1 MRRLRPEVWVAAAVL
16 APSVL
21 TYGLVVGKDV
31 VVTALVMGAL
41 CVGAILVRPF
51 LGLVLFTGLVYVRP
65 EDTLTSLQG
74 VQLTLAVAVAALA
87 GVWVQLHL
95 NRKPAVKHP
104 MLVCMVGFL
113 LACVLSTVSGGNPVD
128 AAMTVGKLTIM
139 VWLILNLVNT
149 PHRYSQY
156 ERALILLTGWV
167 AGVVIYRHFTG
178 QVLQLSEGERAA
190 GTGVVGD
197 PNDSAAVI
205 AAGLAL
211 TLNAAL
217 SPRGGWRWLCW
228 PLLGAM
234 AWAIYLT
241 QSRGGML
248 ALMVAVGGTF
258 FLRSRRR
265 VLGLALGAMAAGA
278 LLAASGG
285 RMTNFDSKEA
295 SANSRIWFWNNG
307 IGMLISRPLLGVGFG
322 QFSANND
329 GRAPHSTFVQTF
341 GETGLVGYFCWA
353 GVLYWAFRRPTQRPA
368 GALERRSG
376 SPYGPRL
383 ALATYLTAAFYLSHA
398 YMTFLYIL
406 ACLAVAQGL
415 SHAPSP
421 VAQSEPRTA
430 FTWADAGRI
439 AALTVASPLIIKLL
453 VLKLG

>member
-1 MRRLRPEVWVAAAVL
+1 
-16 APSVL
+16 
-21 TYGLVVGKDV
+21 
-31 VVTALVMGAL
+31 
-41 CVGAILVRPF
+41 
-51 LGLVLFTGLVYVRP
+51 
-65 EDTLTSLQG
+65 
-74 VQLTLAVAVAALA
+74 
-87 GVWVQLHL
+87 
-95 NRKPAVKHP
+95 
-104 MLVCMVGFL
+104 
-113 LACVLSTVSGGNPVD
+113 
-128 AAMTVGKLTIM
+128 
-139 VWLILNLVNT
+139 
-149 PHRYSQY
+149 
-156 ERALILLTGWV
+156 
-167 AGVVIYRHFTG
+167 
-178 QVLQLSEGERAA
+178 
-190 GTGVVGD
+190 
-197 PNDSAAVI
+197 
-205 AAGLAL
+205 
-211 TLNAAL
+211 
-217 SPRGGWRWLCW
+217 
-228 PLLGAM
+228 M

-248 ALMVAVGGTF
+248 ALMVAVGGTL

-368 GALERRSG
+368 GSLERPFG

-406 ACLAVAQGL
+406 ACLAVAQDL